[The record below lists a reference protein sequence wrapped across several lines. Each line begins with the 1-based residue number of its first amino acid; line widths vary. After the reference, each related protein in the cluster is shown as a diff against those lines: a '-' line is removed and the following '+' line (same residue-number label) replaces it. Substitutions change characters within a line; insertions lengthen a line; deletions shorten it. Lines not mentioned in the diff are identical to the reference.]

1 MQPIRMRL
9 IADGPAIAALL
20 DLLESAGVDIIEVS
34 QPYPARRS
42 PGQQRVYVDLNI
54 PSTSLD

>member
-1 MQPIRMRL
+1 MRL

-20 DLLESAGVDIIEVS
+20 DRLESAGVDIIEVS
-34 QPYPARRS
+34 HPYPARRS
-42 PGQQRVYVDLNI
+42 PGQQRVYVDLNV